1 MCYTLPLV
9 LPLLVCYT
17 RFIPSLQG
25 WLIMNILSLPRS
37 ILLRSD
43 CKVAPQPVECG
54 VFLPSVSPPSR
65 LNVKLKPS
73 PDYIKNPFEV
83 RDYGLGC
90 HSPLADAPIGHESD
104 PQVIATHDCMKLNVH
119 HWTEVSF
126 DNARAPF
133 LRQRFEKMA
142 MEDDPTNGSR
152 EKKDRRRTP
161 SLVDILSCS
170 SKNNYPRGF
179 GSQYLLYKI
188 CSLDANGQLECLLTS
203 RSSKRDGRSPTNS
216 MTN

>member
-1 MCYTLPLV
+1 MS
-9 LPLLVCYT
+9 
-17 RFIPSLQG
+17 PSL
-25 WLIMNILSLPRS
+25 N
-37 ILLRSD
+37 
-43 CKVAPQPVECG
+43 AA
-54 VFLPSVSPPSR
+54 PPSGIPPKDR
-65 LNVKLKPS
+65 RQASETQRIEDSQASAVTAA
-73 PDYIKNPFEV
+73 
-83 RDYGLGC
+83 G
-90 HSPLADAPIGHESD
+90 SD
-104 PQVIATHDCMKLNVH
+104 PDPERKLTFANFLSRVLH
-119 HWTEVSF
+119 RQIHPWPTEVSF
-126 DNARAPF
+126 DNACAPF

-170 SKNNYPRGF
+170 SKKNYPRGF

-188 CSLDANGQLECLLTS
+188 CCLDANGQLEWLLTS